1 MAGGL
6 GPRCLA
12 GSGDDALGDEP
23 FEQGSGV
30 HAKEAGDR
38 YSAICHSDLLSGA
51 GAVDP
56 FAELSSEGTD
66 GHIHSASVHLQ
77 GIKLYILAT

>member
-6 GPRCLA
+6 GPLFPV
-12 GSGDDALGDEP
+12 SSTNDALGDEP

-30 HAKEAGDR
+30 HAEETGDR
-38 YSAICHSDLLSGA
+38 YSAIGHEDLLSGA

-56 FAELSSEGTD
+56 FAEVGPEGAHSD
-66 GHIHSASVHLQ
+66 VHGH
-77 GIKLYILAT
+77 